1 MVCVFYLFVFH
12 IGNFTP
18 TTNSKKNCTDNMN
31 IVKYDIE
38 KKEHLETIKSLQF
51 QNLSSKQTRFDSV
64 VEIKNHNVY
73 SKEIPVQDGPNDF
86 RMGPTDRR
94 LKCGT
99 CGNSIEY
106 CSGHTGHI
114 EFPLP
119 VYRPNNIEI
128 LVSLLNSFC
137 YCCFNFRANISNENN
152 SSKIERLK
160 RYSISSKNNKKT
172 IFDYV
177 CKMMKKNTCEN
188 CGKTQPDFKKNGLW
202 IIIEW
207 NHMKI
212 KKQKQKLELKKLK
225 DLEKLN
231 NEKKTNK
238 KKAKTSTKKKFQLES
253 HTSELSRQI
262 EQENINPVI
271 VQEILFQIKEEYFEW
286 FGFRK
291 DNSIKNAIIYN
302 MVVVAP
308 CIRPDIKQTHGS
320 KTVCQ
325 DNLTSRLSDIL
336 KHRDKILEEM
346 KNKFSVS
353 TVKNFIIKNFDEYHK
368 RTVASNFWASLLEN
382 MNMESL
388 LRDLTQ
394 QNESIR
400 PIFDAFCEG
409 KLDII
414 RFGNYLYEIMKK
426 IPFENYWLKL
436 QNLYTMYV
444 DHELVKDGLKQD
456 YKHQPT
462 RSLMSVQKGKKGR
475 LRLNISGVRVNY
487 TSRCVITPDS
497 NINCDDIG
505 VPIYICMR
513 MSYPENVTR
522 INKDKMQKFVE
533 NGDDIYP
540 GAMLVVKKNNQTLKL
555 SIIDK
560 KHRKKINLEYGDI
573 VHRHLIKGDPLIV
586 NRQPSLHQGSIM
598 CHKCVPLPGN
608 TFRLHQSVCGSY
620 GADFDGFVVVLV
632 IFFKYFLFIF

>member
-1 MVCVFYLFVFH
+1 
-12 IGNFTP
+12 
-18 TTNSKKNCTDNMN
+18 MN

-38 KKEHLETIKSLQF
+38 KKDELETIKSLQF
-51 QNLSSKQTRFDSV
+51 QNVSTKQTRFDSV
-64 VEIKNHNVY
+64 VEIRNHNVY
-73 SKEIPVQDGPNDF
+73 SKEIPVQEGPNDF
-86 RMGPTDRR
+86 RMGSTDRR

-99 CGNSIEY
+99 CGNSVEY
-106 CSGHTGHI
+106 CSGHNGHI
-114 EFPLP
+114 ELPLP
-119 VYRPNNIEI
+119 VYRPNNIEV

-137 YCCFNFRANISNENN
+137 YCCFNFRANISNANN
-152 SSKIERLK
+152 SSKIEKLK
-160 RYSISSKNNKKT
+160 KYSISSKNNKKT

-207 NHMKI
+207 NHLKI
-212 KKQKQKLELKKLK
+212 KKQKEKLEEKKLK
-225 DLEKLN
+225 DLKNAHEKSLGKN
-231 NEKKTNK
+231 PKKKTKKTSK
-238 KKAKTSTKKKFQLES
+238 KKYQLDS
-253 HTSELSRQI
+253 PTSELSRQI

-291 DNSIKNAIIYN
+291 DNPIKNGIIYN
-302 MVVVAP
+302 MIVVAP

-336 KHRDKILEEM
+336 KHRDKIIEEM

-353 TVKNFIIKNFDEYHK
+353 IVKSFIIEDFEEYQNQMVH
-368 RTVASNFWASLLEN
+368 SNFWSSILEN
-382 MNMESL
+382 MNIGSL
-388 LRDLTQ
+388 LRDLSD

-400 PIFDAFCEG
+400 PIYDAFCEG

-414 RFGNYLYEIMKK
+414 RLGNYIYELMKK
-426 IPFENYWLKL
+426 MSFENHWLKL

-487 TSRCVITPDS
+487 TARCVITPDS
-497 NINCDDIG
+497 NINCDEVGI
-505 VPIYICMR
+505 PIKICMDL
-513 MSYPENVTR
+513 SYPETVNR
-522 INKDKMQKFVE
+522 INKEKMQKLVE
-533 NGDDIYP
+533 NGDDVYP
-540 GAMLVVKKNNQTLKL
+540 GAMIVVKKNNQTLKL

-573 VHRHLIKGDPLIV
+573 VHRHIVKGDPILV

-598 CHKCVPLPGN
+598 CHKCVPMKGN
-608 TFRLHQSVCGSY
+608 TIRISESTCGTY
-620 GADFDGFVVVLV
+620 GADFDGFVFILFYFFMNFFL
-632 IFFKYFLFIF
+632 IFFSKVMK